1 MKATLRQ
8 RIELLIPLLK
18 DTDPDVRAAAS
29 RSIERLEVSCDLK
42 EILASLKNGDTGT
55 RISAIHALGTVG
67 GDKVIAPLVYCA
79 NRPETDI
86 RSAAV
91 EVLGRLADPATLQT
105 LLERLD
111 DKSGAVQARAIIAL
125 SKFPASSVIHERLR
139 PFLKS
144 SNGELEGEAALALA
158 SLGDLSATDDIIALL
173 ASPHPS
179 TRRAAATA
187 LSLLPP

>member
-18 DTDPDVRAAAS
+18 DADPGVRAAAS
-29 RSIERLEVSCDLK
+29 HSIEQLEVSRDLK
-42 EILASLKNGDTGT
+42 EILASLKTGDTGT

-91 EVLGRLADPATLQT
+91 EVLGRLADPATLPT

-111 DKSGAVQARAIIAL
+111 DKSIAVQVRAIVAL
-125 SKFPASSVIHERLR
+125 GNFPATPTLHERLR
-139 PFLKS
+139 PFLS
-144 SNGELEGEAALALA
+144 SDNGELEGEAALALA
-158 SLGDLSATDDIIALL
+158 RLGDQASSDAIIALL
-173 ASPHPS
+173 KSAHPS
-179 TRRAAATA
+179 TRMAAASA
-187 LSLLPP
+187 LSMLPF